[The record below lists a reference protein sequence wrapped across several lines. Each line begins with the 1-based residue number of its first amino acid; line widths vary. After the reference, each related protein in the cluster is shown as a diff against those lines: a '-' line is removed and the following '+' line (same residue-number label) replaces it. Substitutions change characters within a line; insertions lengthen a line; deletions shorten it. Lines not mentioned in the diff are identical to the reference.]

1 MLFQPQNLEQL
12 ISHLK
17 RQGVLKSAKIE
28 AALRQVDRKNFIPA
42 HLIDQAYADR
52 PLPLAEG
59 QTISQPTTVVFMLEL
74 LDVRAGQ
81 KVLDI
86 GAGSGWV
93 SCLLAELVGDKGE
106 VYALEINKTV
116 AQIGL
121 KNIKNFGASNIVYR
135 QADAAKVWADY
146 APYDRIHCAAAF
158 DKIPTDLLN
167 QLTVGGVL
175 VAPTQD
181 NYIYKIIRQDKNN
194 FSQEKYFGFVFVP
207 FVKKSPGGY
216 DFGLES

>member
-28 AALRQVDRKNFIPA
+28 TALRQVDRKKFVPA

-167 QLTVGGVL
+167 QLTVGGIL

-207 FVKKSPGGY
+207 FVKS
-216 DFGLES
+216 